1 MKSRTGLLCCLL
13 LVGAL
18 RAQEIAPPED
28 TTIYRVVEAMPRF
41 PGCENLDTTEVV
53 KAKCAEAN
61 LLAFFYENIVYPLE
75 ARQNGNEGTVVLS
88 FVVEKDGYI
97 SQPKI
102 IKDIGGGCGE
112 EALRVAR
119 GMNEALKNAGLK
131 WTPGRK
137 DGRPVRVAYTLPL
150 RFKLEEPPD
159 FVLIGR
165 DTVYVVLDDT
175 LGYQGGWETLRQD
188 LDANLKFPKGYSPDS
203 CFIGNMDLKA
213 LIYPDGFVKVV
224 DVSDYFNLGPDFQF
238 EAIRAVTST
247 AGKWLPAHRNGRPVT
262 ASIDLGVTFLPEGE
276 SCAQRRADYE
286 TAQRLAL
293 EGSTLINEEKQEEGI
308 AKLTQ
313 AIELFPQNA
322 QYRYLR
328 GQAYVNLRELEKAC
342 EDFRVVRQVMSV
354 SVVEELYPLICRE

>member
-1 MKSRTGLLCCLL
+1 MKSLIGLLLCLV
-13 LVGAL
+13 LVGTLA
-18 RAQEIAPPED
+18 AQEATPPED
-28 TTIYRVVEAMPRF
+28 TTIYRVVERMPRF
-41 PGCENLDTTEVV
+41 PGCENLDTTEAV
-53 KAKCAEAN
+53 KTKCAEAN

-75 ARQNGNEGTVVLS
+75 ARQNGNEGTVVIS

-97 SQPKI
+97 SQPQI

-131 WTPGRK
+131 WTPGLK

-159 FVLIGR
+159 FVLLGS

-175 LGYQGGWETLRQD
+175 LGFQGGWEALRAH
-188 LDANLKFPKGYSPDS
+188 LDANLQYPKGYSPDS
-203 CFIGNMDLKA
+203 CYIGNMDLKA

-247 AGKWLPAHRNGRPVT
+247 AGKWIPAHRNGRTVT

-276 SCAQRRADYE
+276 QCARRRADYE
-286 TAQRLAL
+286 TAQQLAL
-293 EGSTLINEEKQEEGI
+293 EGSNLFNEGKQEEGI
-308 AKLTQ
+308 AKLSR
-313 AIELFPQNA
+313 AIELFPENA

-328 GQAYVNLRELEKAC
+328 GQAYVNQRELEKAC
-342 EDFRVVRQVMSV
+342 EDFRVVRRVMSI
-354 SVVEELYPLICRE
+354 SVVDELYPLICRE